1 MVDKYRHIWFLKKII
16 RIFAD
21 METKQATRIQTSLLN
36 AAEKK
41 ALVWMAERMPKWVSS
56 DMLSAVGFVG
66 AVIIAVGFVLST
78 YNINYLWLSSFGLV
92 VNWFGDSLDGT
103 LARVR
108 KHQRPI
114 YGYYLDHMLDG
125 INESLM
131 FLGAGLS
138 SLMHLSLALC
148 ILVLYLLLTINVS
161 INAHLKHEFK
171 LTYAKLG
178 PTEFRLIIMI
188 VNTLF
193 IFIRPLRE
201 FSTDIAICGFTTT
214 LSALDIVA
222 VGIILILAVMFIVT
236 MFNDLRDYDK
246 MDPKTW

>member
-1 MVDKYRHIWFLKKII
+1 MDFMFNGDKYRQIWFLNKIFC
-16 RIFAD
+16 IFAS
-21 METKQATRIQTSLLN
+21 METKQAVRIQTSFLN
-36 AAEKK
+36 AVEKK
-41 ALVWMAERMPKWVSS
+41 VLVWIAERLPRWVSS
-56 DMLSAVGFVG
+56 DLLSAIGFVG
-66 AVIIAVGFVLST
+66 AVIIAAGFVLST
-78 YNINYLWLSSFGLV
+78 RDINFLWLASFGLI

-108 KHQRPI
+108 KHQRPV

-131 FLGAGLS
+131 FIGAGLS

-148 ILVLYLLLTINVS
+148 VLVLYLLLTINVS

-171 LTYAKLG
+171 LTYARLG
-178 PTEFRLIIMI
+178 PTEFRLIII
-188 VNTLF
+188 
-193 IFIRPLRE
+193 IPLRE
-201 FSTDIAICGFTTT
+201 FSTNVSLLGFSAS

-222 VGIILILAVMFIVT
+222 AAISLILAVMFVVT

-246 MDPKTW
+246 IDPKTW

>member
-1 MVDKYRHIWFLKKII
+1 MFFDEIFLYICL
-16 RIFAD
+16 
-21 METKQATRIQTSLLN
+21 METKQAARIQTSFLN

-41 ALVWMAERMPKWVSS
+41 VLVWIAGRLPRWVSS

-66 AVIIAVGFVLST
+66 AVIIAAGFILSSG
-78 YNINYLWLSSFGLV
+78 NINWLWLSSFGLV

-108 KHQRPI
+108 NQQRPV

-131 FLGAGLS
+131 FIGAGLS

-148 ILVLYLLLTINVS
+148 ILVLYLLMTVNVS
-161 INAHLKHEFK
+161 INAHLKKEFK

-178 PTEFRLIIMI
+178 PTEFRLIIVI
-188 VNTLF
+188 VNTVF
-193 IFIRPLRE
+193 IFVKPLRDFFLKIGIFGFE
-201 FSTDIAICGFTTT
+201 FS
-214 LSALDIVA
+214 LSALDLVA
-222 VGIILILAVMFIVT
+222 VGIILILAVIFITT
-236 MFNDLRDYDK
+236 MFKDLKDYDR

>member
-1 MVDKYRHIWFLKKII
+1 
-16 RIFAD
+16 
-21 METKQATRIQTSLLN
+21 METKQAVRIQTSFLN
-36 AAEKK
+36 AVEKK
-41 ALVWMAERMPKWVSS
+41 VLVWIAERLPKWVSS
-56 DMLSAVGFVG
+56 DFLSAIGFVG
-66 AVIIAVGFVLST
+66 AVIIAAGFVLSARD
-78 YNINYLWLSSFGLV
+78 INFLWLASLGLV

-103 LARVR
+103 VARVR
-108 KHQRPI
+108 KHQRPV

-131 FLGAGLS
+131 FIGAGLS

-148 ILVLYLLLTINVS
+148 VLVLYLLLTINVS

-178 PTEFRLIIMI
+178 PTEFRLIIII

-193 IFIRPLRE
+193 MFIKPLRE
-201 FSTDIAICGFTTT
+201 FSANVSLLGFSAS

-222 VGIILILAVMFIVT
+222 AAISLILTVMLVVT

-246 MDPKTW
+246 IDPKTW